1 MWLPGGKEGAPSA
14 RAAFL
19 MGSDG
24 VLISRNTLMVREA
37 SRVSS
42 HAVGAGRNFL
52 RAAAFPP
59 AYRRARKRIS
69 AGFLAPRLSPFPES
83 FQKRAERR
91 FLRRLEMA
99 YFCVCAGGFQKIS
112 PLSAFCKRPTQ
123 ISQYP
128 RRTPPFFLGH
138 SNTSICGFAR
148 PQGAF
153 FSKKFDNPPP
163 FVR

>member
-112 PLSAFCKRPTQ
+112 PLGAFCKRPTQ

-128 RRTPPFFLGH
+128 RRTPPLFRY
-138 SNTSICGFAR
+138 SNASICGFAR

>member
-1 MWLPGGKEGAPSA
+1 MWLPGGKEGAPFA

-19 MGSDG
+19 MEADG
-24 VLISRNTLMVREA
+24 VLMARNTLMVREV
-37 SRVSS
+37 SRAFS

-59 AYRRARKRIS
+59 AYRRARKRLS

-99 YFCVCAGGFQKIS
+99 YFCVCTGGFQKKIS
-112 PLSAFCKRPTQ
+112 PLGAFCKRPRQ

-128 RRTPPFFLGH
+128 RRTPPFFLGAFKH
-138 SNTSICGFAR
+138 FNMRFRPPAR
-148 PQGAF
+148 RIF
-153 FSKKFDNPPP
+153 FKK
-163 FVR
+163 V